1 MIIDSHQHFWN
12 YNQEEFNWI
21 NNEMKSIKRSFLPKD
36 LKATLSD
43 TGVEGVVS
51 VQARQSLEE
60 TEWLLQ
66 LASDNEFIKGV
77 VGWVPLSDKNIP
89 EILSRLNNNN
99 LLKGVRHVIQDEP
112 DSRFILKKTFNNGIS
127 HLKNYGLV
135 YDILIFSHQLPN
147 TIRFVDQH
155 PGQPFVL
162 DHIAKPEIRFNEI
175 RVWEKSIKELALR
188 ENVSCKLSGMVTE
201 AGFTNWTEN
210 QLKPYFDVVLEAF
223 GPGRLLF
230 GSDWPVCLVAT
241 SYKSWLKLVKKWIS
255 KLSNFEQE
263 QILSRNAIM
272 IYNL

>member
-12 YNQEEFNWI
+12 YNREEFDWI
-21 NNEMKSIKRSFLPKD
+21 NNDMTSIKKSFLPKD
-36 LKATLSD
+36 LKATLSGI
-43 TGVEGVVS
+43 GVEGVVS

-60 TEWLLQ
+60 TDWLLQ
-66 LASDNEFIKGV
+66 LAAENEFIKGV

-89 EILSRLNNNN
+89 EILSRFKNNNS
-99 LLKGVRHVIQDEP
+99 LKGVRHVIQGEP
-112 DSRFILKKTFNNGIS
+112 DPQFILKKNFNNGIS
-127 HLKNYGLV
+127 QLKKYGLI
-135 YDILIFSHQLPN
+135 YDILIFGRQLPN

-155 PGQPFVL
+155 PDQPFVL
-162 DHIAKPEIRFNEI
+162 DHIAKPEIRLNEI
-175 RVWEKSIKELALR
+175 KVWKKDIKELARR

-201 AGFTNWTEN
+201 ADFTIWTED

-255 KLSNFEQE
+255 KLSSLEQE
-263 QILSRNAIM
+263 QILGRNARL